1 MVLCVIDAEYVRD
14 YQLLIHFNNGK
25 SMIVDLAQ
33 ELDGPIF
40 EPLRDLNIFR
50 KFTLV
55 GNTIEWENG
64 ADFAPEFLYEIGTLT
79 TEHAPRKV
87 AEDRPT
93 YGHRNGK
100 TAE

>member
-1 MVLCVIDAEYVRD
+1 MVLCIIDAEYVRD
-14 YQLLIHFNNGK
+14 YQLLIKFNNGK

-40 EPLRDLNIFR
+40 EPLRDLDFFR
-50 KFTLV
+50 KFALA
-55 GNTIEWENG
+55 GNTIEWKNG

-79 TEHAPRKV
+79 PEHAPRKV
-87 AEDRPT
+87 AADRPA

-100 TAE
+100 TSG